1 MSLLDGLSEPEQRQ
15 LKRLL
20 RKLDRRA
27 PPSSSRQSSDTRFRD
42 GCGIWAQQPS
52 PRNARTAGRRR
63 RRCVS
68 ASAWYAGIPGRAAAS
83 RFARYAGT
91 GPALRN
97 GATPATCS
105 FEILPVAEESARAE
119 LVGGPSEP
127 TDRAS

>member
-52 PRNARTAGRRR
+52 PCNARISGTSRGLMTP
-63 RRCVS
+63 S
-68 ASAWYAGIPGRAAAS
+68 ASERRLRCACRA
-83 RFARYAGT
+83 
-91 GPALRN
+91 
-97 GATPATCS
+97 
-105 FEILPVAEESARAE
+105 
-119 LVGGPSEP
+119 
-127 TDRAS
+127 